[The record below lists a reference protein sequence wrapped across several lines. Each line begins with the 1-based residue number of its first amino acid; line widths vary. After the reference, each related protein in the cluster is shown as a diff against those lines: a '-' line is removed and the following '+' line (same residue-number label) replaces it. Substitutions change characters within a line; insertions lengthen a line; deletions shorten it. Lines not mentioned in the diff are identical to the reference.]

1 MRRWGPQQLPALV
14 PVTLFAL
21 TLCGCSFSSKETQEW
36 LEETDSEDS
45 DAGEG
50 SEGGEED
57 EEDED
62 SSEEDQGE
70 YSHVTAA

>member
-1 MRRWGPQQLPALV
+1 MRRWGPQQLAVSVPLALV
-14 PVTLFAL
+14 AL

-50 SEGGEED
+50 AEGG

-70 YSHVTAA
+70 Y

>member
-1 MRRWGPQQLPALV
+1 MRRWGPQQFPVSV
-14 PVTLFAL
+14 PLTLGAL
-21 TLCGCSFSSKETQEW
+21 TLCGCSFYSEATQEW
-36 LEETDSEDS
+36 LEESDSEDS

-50 SEGGEED
+50 AEGGEED

-70 YSHVTAA
+70 Y